1 MNIKYIYDNYGKSH
15 ALGQMTGL
23 QPCRCSCCCCCSL
36 LLHTTAAVRCCCDC
50 SQLAILAAVATAILL
65 QLSEVDLRSRKM
77 STTDI
82 CCCLLLWW
90 WWCWQLLLLVTF
102 DVALV
107 DTKVSKEGLEAQ
119 HGGSWHVVSRGPA
132 VAIFSRPPAVVALP
146 SVTTWWLLRGNV
158 CAKDDIRACATW
170 WSLSS
175 SSWLLSKRAAAT
187 LRPVRVM
194 LERQAGSSVIGDVD

>member
-1 MNIKYIYDNYGKSH
+1 MNKKYIYDNYGKSH

-82 CCCLLLWW
+82 CCCLLL
-90 WWCWQLLLLVTF
+90 
-102 DVALV
+102 
-107 DTKVSKEGLEAQ
+107 
-119 HGGSWHVVSRGPA
+119 
-132 VAIFSRPPAVVALP
+132 
-146 SVTTWWLLRGNV
+146 
-158 CAKDDIRACATW
+158 
-170 WSLSS
+170 
-175 SSWLLSKRAAAT
+175 
-187 LRPVRVM
+187 
-194 LERQAGSSVIGDVD
+194 